1 MSGMSPTQSNG
12 QNLQIPV
19 IDLSHATATTA
30 DKLVD
35 AVSRYGFVFVKSK
48 GLGFTSEIIDDT
60 FALVSQKPRIFVF
73 IFQIYDIG
81 SHNLHSQNHSSLRPL
96 KRSRPVPFQPM
107 YSYPPYP

>member
-30 DKLVD
+30 DKLID
-35 AVSRYGFVFVKSK
+35 AVSRYGFVFVKGE
-48 GLGFTSEIIDDT
+48 GLGFTSEILDNT
-60 FALVSQKPRIFVF
+60 FALVSQKPRILVS

-81 SHNLHSQNHSSLRPL
+81 SHNLHSQNHSSLHPL
-96 KRSRPVPFQPM
+96 KRNKAVPSQPV
-107 YSYPPYP
+107 